1 MDEVPTA
8 FQYSRD
14 RIDGA
19 IKVVV
24 KMRDGENRI

>member
-1 MDEVPTA
+1 MEEVPKA
-8 FQYSRD
+8 FIYSRD

-24 KMRDGENRI
+24 KIHNN